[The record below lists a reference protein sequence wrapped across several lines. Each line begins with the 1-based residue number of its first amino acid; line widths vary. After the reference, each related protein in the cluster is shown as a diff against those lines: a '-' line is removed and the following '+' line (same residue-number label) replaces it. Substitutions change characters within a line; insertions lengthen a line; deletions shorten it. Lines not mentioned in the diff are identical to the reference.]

1 MNRHDR
7 RVWIGLF
14 FLLAAI
20 FGGAWCLWQQPQG
33 ELVGSLRQLRN
44 HLLTVPTRY
53 AFDDSA
59 SAFPLETNDPIFARV
74 DGEWV
79 LVGTIEWAPGSD
91 NETVSRKVSARWFET
106 RYHPVDATWH
116 YYETPK
122 DFGWIANVLLP
133 ENKRLALAKSLV
145 ERFRSHQAEII
156 THLEPVVTQ
165 SISGLAP
172 LVQSR
177 IRESLESQQAEL
189 AALAEKYHAEL
200 IQERIVPI
208 VKTEVMPIIR
218 SRSQPLL
225 NQIGEE
231 LFERVSLWSFA
242 WRYLYD
248 TSPLPQRDLVKRKF
262 ERFVEQ
268 EAVPVLES
276 HTEEVLELVRAI
288 ARDIASNEVVRKVAK
303 DATSEMFHD
312 PELRRILAKCI
323 EDVFTDSEPFRETLK
338 RNLESESGQQLARSL
353 QRTLEPW
360 LREAGVQLL
369 GTPEEGL
376 TPELVAVLRS
386 QILAKDQR
394 WIVVAVEPKTH
405 PSSPPNFNI
414 QLTRGNEWVRY
425 PMLIEAQRRNTL
437 TKMEP

>member
-1 MNRHDR
+1 M
-7 RVWIGLF
+7 
-14 FLLAAI
+14 
-20 FGGAWCLWQQPQG
+20 
-33 ELVGSLRQLRN
+33 
-44 HLLTVPTRY
+44 
-53 AFDDSA
+53 
-59 SAFPLETNDPIFARV
+59 
-74 DGEWV
+74 
-79 LVGTIEWAPGSD
+79 
-91 NETVSRKVSARWFET
+91 
-106 RYHPVDATWH
+106 DATWH
-116 YYETPK
+116 YYATPK

-165 SISGLAP
+165 SISDLAP

-353 QRTLEPW
+353 QRTLEP
-360 LREAGVQLL
+360 
-369 GTPEEGL
+369 
-376 TPELVAVLRS
+376 
-386 QILAKDQR
+386 LATGSGR
-394 WIVVAVEPKTH
+394 TT
-405 PSSPPNFNI
+405 F
-414 QLTRGNEWVRY
+414 
-425 PMLIEAQRRNTL
+425 RNA
-437 TKMEP
+437 